1 MRAEPREPKSSWARR
16 LGDNFGFL
24 RVLGRKSIPHFI
36 YFLLAEA
43 IDIFQKMYVCLWLT
57 RTHFLFDS
65 ISLLVPNKL
74 AELVR
79 PVSRVLRIVSN
90 FVILV
95 VETHINYNMFNH
107 DSQKAKMGLLDFLD
121 YVPIAGH
128 VKGVIHL
135 VAGDEDKAEEAFIK
149 ANRTAIVGGA
159 AALGGLA
166 GPVGA
171 AAAAAGAGAEY
182 DLLLAAGSD
191 GKHVNGVAKIID
203 TPDDPVSWV
212 EGVGSVAGDVIGLF
226 DKEILG
232 KVLGVERNNSR
243 TN

>member
-1 MRAEPREPKSSWARR
+1 
-16 LGDNFGFL
+16 
-24 RVLGRKSIPHFI
+24 
-36 YFLLAEA
+36 
-43 IDIFQKMYVCLWLT
+43 
-57 RTHFLFDS
+57 
-65 ISLLVPNKL
+65 
-74 AELVR
+74 
-79 PVSRVLRIVSN
+79 
-90 FVILV
+90 
-95 VETHINYNMFNH
+95 MFNH

-149 ANRTAIVGGA
+149 ANRTTIVGGA